1 MSCWPRP
8 DCGGRRPGCPLAASS
23 SETLLVAPGS
33 LLVPRPP
40 SPGARVLLPPL
51 GARRAALRDSGAER
65 SAAWRRPAGWLRLE
79 QLSPARRADRARR
92 PAGSAGAAR
101 EQDPLCADLRA
112 SVPGARHLPQGLPP
126 PPPSLP
132 PLPLPPPPPAAAA
145 SFPPPHPSSARLV
158 PLRSGAPGSGLV
170 TWPSRHPVA
179 LKKKKRLCFANNRSG
194 F

>member
-101 EQDPLCADLRA
+101 VQDPLCADLRA
-112 SVPGARHLPQGLPP
+112 SVPGARRLPQGLPP

-145 SFPPPHPSSARLV
+145 SFPPPPPHPSLRSAGSTAQWRARLR
-158 PLRSGAPGSGLV
+158 P
-170 TWPSRHPVA
+170 RHVA
-179 LKKKKRLCFANNRSG
+179 V
-194 F
+194 